1 MPSGHI
7 IQLRRK
13 LVVAFVGKHFA
24 FQNRED
30 FHCFAARPCCRVLIC
45 QQK

>member
-24 FQNRED
+24 FQNREH
-30 FHCFAARPCCRVLIC
+30 FHCFVARARCGVLVC
-45 QQK
+45 EKE